1 MHPSKHPPG
10 ESGSAG
16 SCPAAESILAVAE
29 QLFAERGYEATSMS
43 ELAQRAGV
51 SKANIFHHFHSK
63 RELYLAVMQAA
74 CKDSR
79 QALLEIRAGNGS
91 TRERLTGFMRRHLR
105 NLLDN
110 EEVSRLVLREVLES
124 GPEHGRELAERVFAE
139 GFRQLVETVREG
151 QEHGELRPDID
162 PALVAHLVIS
172 TGVFFFQGRAVARH
186 LHGAGFIDDPD
197 DYAAQVADV
206 LFDGCLAAP
215 TENRSGPRHAA
226 RDANK

>member
-1 MHPSKHPPG
+1 
-10 ESGSAG
+10 
-16 SCPAAESILAVAE
+16 VAE
-29 QLFAERGYEATSMS
+29 QLFAEKGYEAASMS

-91 TRERLTGFMRRHLR
+91 TRERLAGFMHRHLH
-105 NLLDN
+105 NLLAN

-124 GPEHGRELAERVFAE
+124 GPERGRELAERVFAE
-139 GFRQLVETVREG
+139 GFQQLVETVREG
-151 QEHGELRPDID
+151 QEQGELRAEID
-162 PALVAHLVIS
+162 PALVAHLIIS
-172 TGVFFFQGRAVARH
+172 TGVFYFQGRAVARH

-197 DYAAQVADV
+197 SYTAQVANV
-206 LFDGCLAAP
+206 LFDGCLDAP
-215 TENRSGPRHAA
+215 VADRPEPDRTT

>member
-1 MHPSKHPPG
+1 MHPSEHQHG
-10 ESGSAG
+10 GAGHAG

-29 QLFAERGYEATSMS
+29 QLFSEKGYEATSMS

-91 TRERLTGFMRRHLR
+91 TRERLAGFMRRHLR
-105 NLLDN
+105 NMLDN

-124 GPEHGRELAERVFAE
+124 GPERGRELAGRVFAE
-139 GFRQLVETVREG
+139 GFQQLVETVREG
-151 QEHGELRPDID
+151 QERGELRPDTD
-162 PALVAHLVIS
+162 PALVAHLIIS

-186 LHGAGFIDDPD
+186 LHGAGFIEDPD

-206 LFDGCLAAP
+206 LFDGCLAAHA
-215 TENRSGPRHAA
+215 ENRPAPRPPE
-226 RDANK
+226 RKGRR